1 MLAHQFATMVEVEQ
15 ETSVAMTRLLKTK
28 FLGRYHRQGRKRNKY
43 SATNLMA
50 YTHTLEHPL
59 LENMVEK
66 NAGLLAAK
74 LIRRNKD
81 GCIGIVEL
89 CYGHTTHSMVGRG

>member
-1 MLAHQFATMVEVEQ
+1 MVEIEQ
-15 ETSVAMTRLLKTK
+15 ETSVAMSRLLKTK
-28 FLGRYHRQGRKRNKY
+28 FLGRCLRQGRKRSNFQSLIPMVY
-43 SATNLMA
+43 MHL
-50 YTHTLEHPL
+50 LEHPL
-59 LENMVEK
+59 LENMIEK

-74 LIRRNKD
+74 VIRRNKD